1 MRTPDRLCPLID
13 QGVIQEVLRP
23 LMSGKEADVYL
34 VWSQGEERVAKVYK
48 EANNRSFKHRADYTE
63 GRRVRNTRKQRAMN
77 KRSRYGRAEVE
88 AEWRAAE
95 VDIIYR
101 LHAAGVR
108 VPTPHDFVDGVLIM
122 ELIRGNDGEPA
133 PRLVD
138 VTFDPDEAHA
148 LFKHLLQEVVR
159 MLCAG
164 VVHGD
169 LSDFNVLITPEGP
182 VVIDFPQAVDP
193 AANRNARN
201 LLIRDVDNLTQ
212 FLARYDTRLRRTRY
226 GQEMWQLYERGELDP
241 ETRLT
246 GRFQRSQRKA
256 DTMSLLEEIEA
267 LERESRRKREALGLP
282 PPRPARRPKLREGP
296 PPKPITS
303 SSDAPKARSEARSE
317 ARSGARSGA
326 RPGRGSGSGGPSGQ
340 EPGPGG
346 GKRRRRRRRKRGR
359 QARAPEPDRAG
370 AGAGAPEPDRAGAEP
385 RAEPRA
391 GAPEPDGAGDDPFD
405 DLDALLIAE

>member
-1 MRTPDRLCPLID
+1 MRTPDRLSSLVD

-63 GRRVRNTRKQRAMN
+63 GRKVRNTRRQRAMS

-95 VDIIYR
+95 VDVIYR

-108 VPTPHDFVDGVLIM
+108 VPTPHDFVDGVLVM
-122 ELIRGNDGEPA
+122 ELVKDAHGEPA

-138 VTFDPDEAHA
+138 VSFHPDEAQA
-148 LFKHLLQEVVR
+148 LFHHLLQEVVR

-169 LSDFNVLITPEGP
+169 LSDFNVLITPDGP

-193 AANRNARN
+193 AVNRNARN
-201 LLIRDVDNLTQ
+201 LLIRDVENLTQ

-246 GRFQRSQRKA
+246 GRFQRSRRKA
-256 DTMSLLEEIEA
+256 DTMSLLEEIEF
-267 LERESRRKREALGLP
+267 LERENRRKREALGLP
-282 PPRPARRPKLREGP
+282 PPRPARRPKVREGP
-296 PPKPITS
+296 PPKPIVPA
-303 SSDAPKARSEARSE
+303 SDDTAPSQEASAGE
-317 ARSGARSGA
+317 GEG
-326 RPGRGSGSGGPSGQ
+326 
-340 EPGPGG
+340 E
-346 GKRRRRRRRKRGR
+346 GKRKRRRRRRKRKRSG
-359 QARAPEPDRAG
+359 QAPERQVAASAPETAG
-370 AGAGAPEPDRAGAEP
+370 ADP
-385 RAEPRA
+385 RS
-391 GAPEPDGAGDDPFD
+391 DDPFD